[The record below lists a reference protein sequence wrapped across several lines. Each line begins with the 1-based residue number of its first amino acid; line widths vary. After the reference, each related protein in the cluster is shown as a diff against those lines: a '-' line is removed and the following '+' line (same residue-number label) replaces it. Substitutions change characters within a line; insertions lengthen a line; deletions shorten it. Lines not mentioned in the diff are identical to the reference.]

1 MKHKFTIFRLHF
13 SSPLHLG
20 NEREDYA
27 ESLGIIHSD
36 SLYAA
41 LTTALFK
48 VGWQPPEKFEGHLGY
63 AISSL
68 FPFYQKDENQTP
80 VYFFPKSKKQEIF
93 NEELLEDH
101 KKIKKIKWLDKD
113 FFEDYAQGKSLQ
125 ELYLHGKSGEKE
137 ENKYLKSEYF
147 TQASIPEN
155 FISRQVFPRVKV
167 SRNGK
172 DDAEPFY
179 MERLFFEGNSG
190 MFFLAEGD
198 TALLEKGLK
207 ILEQEGI
214 GTDRNVGNGFFQY
227 KKDTLELELP
237 DNSNY
242 QMNLSLFLPPDKEQL
257 KEQLDDQAAYAFK
270 KRGGWISTPPYNTI
284 RKNRIY
290 MFEEGSIFRA
300 DTNSPTKSGRI
311 VNLKPNASRLP
322 ANLQGIHDIWRNG
335 EAIFIPFKTS

>member
-1 MKHKFTIFRLHF
+1 
-13 SSPLHLG
+13 
-20 NEREDYA
+20 
-27 ESLGIIHSD
+27 
-36 SLYAA
+36 
-41 LTTALFK
+41 
-48 VGWQPPEKFEGHLGY
+48 
-63 AISSL
+63 
-68 FPFYQKDENQTP
+68 
-80 VYFFPKSKKQEIF
+80 
-93 NEELLEDH
+93 
-101 KKIKKIKWLDKD
+101 
-113 FFEDYAQGKSLQ
+113 
-125 ELYLHGKSGEKE
+125 
-137 ENKYLKSEYF
+137 
-147 TQASIPEN
+147 
-155 FISRQVFPRVKV
+155 
-167 SRNGK
+167 
-172 DDAEPFY
+172 
-179 MERLFFEGNSG
+179 
-190 MFFLAEGD
+190 
-198 TALLEKGLK
+198 LEKGLK